1 LQVEEATTFLAPV
14 AFDFVVSSLG
24 SFFPASGTA
33 ILRFR
38 DFFCSVGRRGKD
50 VEVIAE
56 NEGIGLLGRGIVV
69 QIGANKPFKFGNL
82 ANEGGVNEGVM
93 VMVRVG

>member
-1 LQVEEATTFLAPV
+1 M
-14 AFDFVVSSLG
+14 
-24 SFFPASGTA
+24 
-33 ILRFR
+33 
-38 DFFCSVGRRGKD
+38 
-50 VEVIAE
+50 EVIAE